1 MEMLGRVWV
10 SKDQPGNLQHASKI
24 YIAKEI
30 LKERKSQHLLE
41 ETNSGVCIGMWNE
54 MSFLL

>member
-1 MEMLGRVWV
+1 MEMLGQVWV
-10 SKDQPGNLQHASKI
+10 SKDHASSI
-24 YIAKEI
+24 DIAKEM